1 MKTLNNRF
9 NTDKP
14 ILDAIFDEIGESK
27 LPDYLFDQ
35 VCDEF
40 ETDETKLMFL
50 MLESDN
56 YNFVRCDDGFLITKY

>member
-56 YNFVRCDDGFLITKY
+56 YNFVRCDDGFLITKH

>member
-1 MKTLNNRF
+1 MKNLNNRF
-9 NTDKP
+9 DTDKP
-14 ILDAIFDEIGESK
+14 ILDAIFDEIEENK